1 MGVWRAPGV
10 PWGDTQ
16 DGYPGSMLS
25 ATLPAL
31 SRGLEGESPAP
42 SGAAGDLSRAVQL
55 ACPQPHQRD
64 QRRGPERFTSRSAVV
79 AIFKKGNCPQV
90 GGASVSSPICL
101 RVLDGFSRRPFF
113 FEGREELG
121 MKITPWV
128 ESHRLTVCPPSS
140 LSAQTKDVWPN
151 PVYSHPPYFRAPQI
165 SLKSCIFP
173 STSPC
178 FSRLR
183 TNPWL
188 TG

>member
-1 MGVWRAPGV
+1 MPISGRGFWFQSHLSQGFGRA
-10 PWGDTQ
+10 
-16 DGYPGSMLS
+16 L
-25 ATLPAL
+25 
-31 SRGLEGESPAP
+31 
-42 SGAAGDLSRAVQL
+42 AA
-55 ACPQPHQRD
+55 
-64 QRRGPERFTSRSAVV
+64 
-79 AIFKKGNCPQV
+79 AI
-90 GGASVSSPICL
+90 
-101 RVLDGFSRRPFF
+101 F

-128 ESHRLTVCPPSS
+128 ESHRLTVCPPTS
-140 LSAQTKDVWPN
+140 LSALTKDIWPH

-178 FSRLR
+178 FSRLP